1 VSKLE
6 LLKDRVAIYC
16 LHTGE
21 TRESI
26 AKRLGVSTVTL
37 RSKLNGETEFKLS
50 EAEALA
56 SILGCSVDELKKEFT
71 CS

>member
-1 VSKLE
+1 ME
-6 LLKDRVAIYC
+6 LLKDRVSIYC

-26 AKRLGVSTVTL
+26 AKRLGMTPVTL

-56 SILGCSVDELKKEFT
+56 SILGCTVDELKKEFT
-71 CS
+71 CT

>member
-1 VSKLE
+1 MVLE
-6 LLKDRVAIYC
+6 LLKDRVAIHC
-16 LHTGE
+16 LHTGD

-26 AKRLGVSTVTL
+26 ARQLGMSVVTL

-71 CS
+71 CA